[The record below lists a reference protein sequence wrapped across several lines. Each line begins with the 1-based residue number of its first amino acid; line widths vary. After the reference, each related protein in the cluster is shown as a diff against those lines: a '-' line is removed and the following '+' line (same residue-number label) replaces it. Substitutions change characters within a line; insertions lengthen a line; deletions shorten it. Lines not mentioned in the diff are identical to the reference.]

1 MKNINTYINESS
13 NRDWEKKYKKF
24 KKLISKE
31 DMKLFSEI
39 ANDKKTNN
47 INTSEDIEQMFWKG
61 ELKDKVD
68 DIWKKIDTYLNQ
80 AGSSSD
86 EVCDRYSLA
95 RSGKQYKIEVSAQM
109 IYFLNTR

>member
-39 ANDKKTNN
+39 ANDKKN
-47 INTSEDIEQMFWKG
+47 
-61 ELKDKVD
+61 
-68 DIWKKIDTYLNQ
+68 KKIPPL
-80 AGSSSD
+80 
-86 EVCDRYSLA
+86 
-95 RSGKQYKIEVSAQM
+95 
-109 IYFLNTR
+109 